1 MHYERV
7 EAYRVDVYNMVF
19 QMLDSEPDL
28 DGDYA
33 GRVAAA
39 TSRAFE
45 KAILAEDGDCPDC
58 RYEGHELHEKPID
71 S

>member
-45 KAILAEDGDCPDC
+45 KAILEEE
-58 RYEGHELHEKPID
+58 YPIEC
-71 S
+71 

>member
-1 MHYERV
+1 MSDERV

-19 QMLDSEPDL
+19 QMLDCEPDL

-33 GRVAAA
+33 GRIAAA

-45 KAILAEDGDCPDC
+45 KAILAEEGGCTDC
-58 RYEGHELHEKPID
+58 RYEGHEHHEK